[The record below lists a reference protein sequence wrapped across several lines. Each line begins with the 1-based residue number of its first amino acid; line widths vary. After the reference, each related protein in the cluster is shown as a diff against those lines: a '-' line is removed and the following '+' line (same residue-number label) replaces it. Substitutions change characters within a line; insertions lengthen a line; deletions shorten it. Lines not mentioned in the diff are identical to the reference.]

1 MGSSLKNEIIKSK
14 KPVQE
19 QYKLDAYE
27 HGLLKDMN
35 TALISSIYHRR
46 LLSGFLGYLAKV
58 KMNMP
63 EAPKGTAYRYEID
76 INEPEPILTVTV
88 EKQAK

>member
-1 MGSSLKNEIIKSK
+1 MASSIKNEIIKNK
-14 KPVQE
+14 KPIQN
-19 QYKLDAYE
+19 QYKLDPYE

-58 KMNMP
+58 KMDMP
-63 EAPKGTAYRYEID
+63 ESSKGSAYKYEVD
-76 INEPEPILTVTV
+76 INDPEPILTVTI
-88 EKQAK
+88 EKQK